1 MFILERKGGA
11 ANLKRNVRAVLL
23 ILFSAILLFS
33 AWKVFDILRTYHV
46 SQNAYDDL
54 DRFVQVDPTTALPAE
69 SPAAGET
76 PTPQNGISGAADPVN
91 WPRVDF
97 DELKAINPDVVGWIV
112 IEGTNIN
119 YPILQGVD
127 NDYYLNHLPDGTAN
141 RAGSIMLDAGNQQG
155 WCDDLN
161 VVHGH
166 RMRTGDMFGSLH
178 LFGKAD
184 YAMEHLNMI
193 LYTPGGDYRIEL
205 IAACTVDG
213 KRLGFPA
220 NFQDDAAFEAYVGQL
235 VRSSA
240 YKAGWLPEREDRL
253 ILLSTCAY
261 VYDNARFVL
270 LGRLAPLTAETS
282 PVQ

>member
-1 MFILERKGGA
+1 MVPDES
-11 ANLKRNVRAVLL
+11 V
-23 ILFSAILLFS
+23 
-33 AWKVFDILRTYHV
+33 
-46 SQNAYDDL
+46 
-54 DRFVQVDPTTALPAE
+54 PTE
-69 SPAAGET
+69 SPA
-76 PTPQNGISGAADPVN
+76 PTSAL
-91 WPRVDF
+91 DF
-97 DELKAINPDVVGWIV
+97 PALRQTMPDVVGWIV

-119 YPILQGVD
+119 YPIVQGVD

-178 LFGKAD
+178 LFGKSD